1 MYSNPWEPQV
11 QAADWLTLS
20 LSVFSCHCISTRS
33 ELSSWDSQTEDVDAF
48 LLFIYLFKPN
58 EAKICFL
65 EIAENSPAHL
75 H

>member
-1 MYSNPWEPQV
+1 MPLHLYEV
-11 QAADWLTLS
+11 T
-20 LSVFSCHCISTRS
+20 

-48 LLFIYLFKPN
+48 LLFIYFFIPN